1 MSKIRFFAVL
11 MLVLGFLIG
20 WFDYSS
26 EMASRISPDLRAVNS
41 TATTTSTVATT
52 TVYTN
57 TTFSSTS
64 KPVATSTKVKKSWLA
79 KFPFKLGLDLNGGS
93 HLVYQAEISST
104 TTDVDGAMQSLRDV
118 IERRINAFGVSEPI
132 VQTETAKIAGG
143 ESIHKLIVEIPGVT
157 DPKQAI
163 ALIGQTPTLEF
174 RIEKSNPDK
183 IDEKLLASTTL
194 STTTLAGMIDARY
207 EKAELTGRYLSKATI
222 QFDQKSGKP
231 QIGLEF
237 NEEGGALFAKLTGDN
252 IGKVVGIFL
261 DGTPISLPVVNDA
274 IKDGKAV
281 ITGNFGI
288 EEARSLARNL
298 NYGALPLKVNLVG
311 TQSIG
316 ASLGTNALNASVLAG
331 IWGFIIVAIF
341 LILWYRLPGVV
352 AVVSLAI
359 YTVLML
365 AIFKLL
371 PVVLTSAGLA
381 GLILSIGMAVDGNIL
396 IFERMKE
403 ELNKGLSL
411 NEGIR
416 EGFARAWLS
425 IRDSNLSSIITAVIL
440 YTLATSAL
448 VKGFALVFLI
458 GVLVSMFTAI
468 TVSRTLLLAIGV
480 KSYTGIAKFLF
491 GNGIKK

>member
-1 MSKIRFFAVL
+1 ML
-11 MLVLGFLIG
+11 LVLGTLIG
-20 WFDYSS
+20 YFVYSS
-26 EMASRISPDLRAVNS
+26 ELSSKAIVASSNS
-41 TATTTSTVATT
+41 TATTTP
-52 TVYTN
+52 
-57 TTFSSTS
+57 
-64 KPVATSTKVKKSWLA
+64 KIKKSWLA
-79 KFPFKLGLDLNGGS
+79 KYPFKLGLDLNGGS
-93 HLVYQAEISST
+93 RLVYQAEISST

-143 ESIHKLIVEIPGVT
+143 ESIHKLIVEIPGIT
-157 DPKQAI
+157 DPKEAI

-174 RIEKSNPDK
+174 RIERSDPEK

-207 EKAELTGRYLSKATI
+207 QKAELTGRYLEKATI
-222 QFDQKSGKP
+222 QFDQNSGKP

-237 NEEGGALFAKLTGDN
+237 NEEGAELFAKLTGEN
-252 IGKVVGIFL
+252 IGKVIGIFL

-274 IKDGKAV
+274 ITDGKAV
-281 ITGNFGI
+281 ITGTFAI

-298 NYGALPLKVNLVG
+298 NYGALPVKVVLVG

-316 ASLGTNALNASVLAG
+316 ASLGSDAVNAAVFAG
-331 IWGFIIVAIF
+331 IWGFIIISIF
-341 LILWYRLPGVV
+341 LILWYRLPGVI
-352 AVVSLAI
+352 AVISLAI
-359 YTVLML
+359 YTVIML

-381 GLILSIGMAVDGNIL
+381 GLIISIGMAVDGNIL
-396 IFERMKE
+396 IFERMRE
-403 ELNKGLSL
+403 ELNKGMSL

-425 IRDSNLSSIITAVIL
+425 IRDSNLSSIITALIL

-480 KSYTGIAKFLF
+480 KSYTGVTKFLF
-491 GNGIKK
+491 GNGLKK

>member
-1 MSKIRFFAVL
+1 MSKIRFFAVML
-11 MLVLGFLIG
+11 LVLGTLIG
-20 WFDYSS
+20 WFIYSS
-26 EMASRISPDLRAVNS
+26 EISSKTVVSDITS
-41 TATTTSTVATT
+41 TATSTV
-52 TVYTN
+52 
-57 TTFSSTS
+57 
-64 KPVATSTKVKKSWLA
+64 KVKQNKSWLA
-79 KFPFKLGLDLNGGS
+79 SYPFKLGLDLNGGS

-157 DPKQAI
+157 DPKEAI

-174 RIEKSNPDK
+174 RIEKKVPEK
-183 IDEKLLASTTL
+183 IDEKLLSSTTL
-194 STTTLAGMIDARY
+194 STSTLAGMIDARY

-222 QFDQKSGKP
+222 QFDQKTGKP

-237 NEEGGALFAKLTGDN
+237 NKEGGEIFAKLTGEN
-252 IGKVVGIFL
+252 VGKVIGIFL

-281 ITGNFGI
+281 ITGTFGI

-298 NYGALPLKVNLVG
+298 NYGALPVKVDLVG

-316 ASLGTNALNASVLAG
+316 ASLGTNALNAAVLAG
-331 IWGFIIVAIF
+331 IWGFIIVALF

-359 YTVLML
+359 YTVIML

-396 IFERMKE
+396 IFERMRE
-403 ELNKGLSL
+403 ELAKGVSL

-416 EGFARAWLS
+416 EGFARAWAS

-480 KSYTGIAKFLF
+480 KSYKGIAKFLF
-491 GNGIKK
+491 GNGFKK

>member
-11 MLVLGFLIG
+11 LLVLGFLIG
-20 WFDYSS
+20 WFDYAS
-26 EMASRISPDLRAVNS
+26 EMASKVSINS
-41 TATTTSTVATT
+41 NATSTVATT
-52 TVYTN
+52 TTYTN

-64 KPVATSTKVKKSWLA
+64 APKATTAKVKKSWISN
-79 KFPFKLGLDLNGGS
+79 FPFKLGLDLNGGS

-157 DPKQAI
+157 DPKEAI

-174 RIEKSNPDK
+174 RIEKKVPEK
-183 IDEKLLASTTL
+183 IDEKLLSSTTL

-222 QFDQKSGKP
+222 QFDQKTGKP

-237 NEEGGALFAKLTGDN
+237 NEEGGALFAKLTGEN
-252 IGKVVGIFL
+252 IGKVIGIFL

-281 ITGNFGI
+281 ITGNFSV

-298 NYGALPLKVNLVG
+298 NYGALPVKVNLVG

-316 ASLGTNALNASVLAG
+316 ATLGTNALHASVLAG
-331 IWGFIIVAIF
+331 IWGFIIVALF

-359 YTVLML
+359 YTVIML

-396 IFERMKE
+396 IFERMRE
-403 ELNKGLSL
+403 ELNKGMSL

-416 EGFARAWLS
+416 EGFHRAWLS

-480 KSYTGIAKFLF
+480 KSYTGITKFLF
-491 GNGIKK
+491 GNGLKK

>member
-1 MSKIRFFAVL
+1 MSKIRLFAVIL
-11 MLVLGFLIG
+11 LVLGVIIG
-20 WFDYSS
+20 YFVN
-26 EMASRISPDLRAVNS
+26 ASQHSGNGWM
-41 TATTTSTVATT
+41 
-52 TVYTN
+52 
-57 TTFSSTS
+57 S
-64 KPVATSTKVKKSWLA
+64 KY
-79 KFPFKLGLDLNGGS
+79 PFKLGLDLNGGS
-93 HLVYQAEISST
+93 HLVYQAEVSSS

-118 IERRINAFGVSEPI
+118 IEKRINAFGVSEPI

-157 DPKQAI
+157 DPKEAI
-163 ALIGQTPTLEF
+163 ALIGQTPQLEF
-174 RIEKSNPDK
+174 RIEKSNPEK
-183 IDEKLLASTTL
+183 IDAKLLASTTL
-194 STTTLAGMIDARY
+194 STTTLAGMLNARY
-207 EKAELTGRYLSKATI
+207 EQATLTGRYLQKATI
-222 QFDQKSGKP
+222 LFDQKSGKP

-237 NEEGGALFAKLTGDN
+237 NSEGADIFAKLTGEN
-252 IGKVVGIFL
+252 IGKVIGIFL

-281 ITGNFGI
+281 ITGSFTV

-298 NYGALPLKVNLVG
+298 NYGALPVKVDLIG

-316 ASLGTNALNASVLAG
+316 ASLGANALNASVLAG
-331 IWGFIIVAIF
+331 EWGFLIVAIF

-352 AVVSLAI
+352 AVVSLGI

-396 IFERMKE
+396 IFERMRE
-403 ELNKGLSL
+403 ELQKGVTLSV
-411 NEGIR
+411 GIR
-416 EGFARAWLS
+416 EGFSRAWLS
-425 IRDSNLSSIITAVIL
+425 IRDSNLSSIITALIL

-468 TVSRTLLLAIGV
+468 TVSRTLLLAIGG
-480 KSYTGIAKFLF
+480 KTYAGITKFLF
-491 GNGIKK
+491 GNGLKK

>member
-1 MSKIRFFAVL
+1 ML
-11 MLVLGFLIG
+11 LVLGTLIG
-20 WFDYSS
+20 YFVYAS
-26 EMASRISPDLRAVNS
+26 EMASKSVVTNISS
-41 TATTTSTVATT
+41 TA
-52 TVYTN
+52 
-57 TTFSSTS
+57 SSTASTTLPS
-64 KPVATSTKVKKSWLA
+64 KTKKNWLA
-79 KFPFKLGLDLNGGS
+79 NYPFKLGLDLNGGS

-118 IERRINAFGVSEPI
+118 IEKRINAFGVSEPI

-157 DPKQAI
+157 DPKEAI

-174 RIEKSNPDK
+174 RIEKKIPEK
-183 IDEKLLASTTL
+183 IDEKLLSSTTL

-207 EKAELTGRYLSKATI
+207 EKPELTGRYLSKATI
-222 QFDQKSGKP
+222 QFDQSSGKP

-237 NEEGGALFAKLTGDN
+237 NKEGADIFAKLTGEN
-252 IGKVVGIFL
+252 IGKIIGIFL

-281 ITGNFGI
+281 ITGTFGI

-298 NYGALPLKVNLVG
+298 NYGALPVKVELVG

-316 ASLGTNALNASVLAG
+316 ASLGSNALNAAMLAG
-331 IWGFIIVAIF
+331 IWGFIIISIF

-359 YTVLML
+359 YTVIML
-365 AIFKLL
+365 AVFKLL

-381 GLILSIGMAVDGNIL
+381 GLIISIGMAVDGNIL

-416 EGFARAWLS
+416 EGFSRAWLS
-425 IRDSNLSSIITAVIL
+425 IRDSNLSSIITALIL

-480 KSYTGIAKFLF
+480 KSYTGITKFLF
-491 GNGIKK
+491 GNGLKK

>member
-11 MLVLGFLIG
+11 LLALGILIG
-20 WFDYSS
+20 YFVNVSGQS
-26 EMASRISPDLRAVNS
+26 KNGAV
-41 TATTTSTVATT
+41 AQ
-52 TVYTN
+52 Y
-57 TTFSSTS
+57 
-64 KPVATSTKVKKSWLA
+64 
-79 KFPFKLGLDLNGGS
+79 PFKLGLDLNGGS
-93 HLVYQAEISST
+93 HLVYQAEVSSST
-104 TTDVDGAMQSLRDV
+104 TDIDGAMQSLRDV

-132 VQTETAKIAGG
+132 VQTETANISGG
-143 ESIHKLIVEIPGVT
+143 EKVYKLIVEIPGIT
-157 DPKQAI
+157 DPKEAI

-174 RIEKSNPDK
+174 RTEKANPGK
-183 IDEKLLASTTL
+183 IDPLLLASTTL
-194 STTTLAGMIDARY
+194 STTTLAGMIDQRY
-207 EKAELTGRYLSKATI
+207 EPASLTGRYLKKATI
-222 QFDQKSGKP
+222 QFDQKTGRP
-231 QIGLEF
+231 QVGLEF
-237 NEEGGALFAKLTGDN
+237 NDEGTILFAKLTGDN

-281 ITGNFGI
+281 ITGTFTV
-288 EEARSLARNL
+288 EEARGLARNL
-298 NYGALPLKVNLVG
+298 NYGALPVKVDLIG

-316 ASLGTNALNASVLAG
+316 ASLGADALNASVLAG
-331 IWGFIIVAIF
+331 KWGFLIVALF

-352 AVVSLAI
+352 AVVSLGI
-359 YTVLML
+359 YTVIML
-365 AIFKLL
+365 AIFKFL

-396 IFERMKE
+396 IFERMRE
-403 ELNKGLSL
+403 ELQKGLSL
-411 NEGIR
+411 NAGIR
-416 EGFARAWLS
+416 EGFSRAWLS

-480 KSYTGIAKFLF
+480 KSYTGITKFLF
-491 GNGIKK
+491 GNGLKK

>member
-1 MSKIRFFAVL
+1 MSKIRFFAV
-11 MLVLGFLIG
+11 MLLALGTLIG
-20 WFDYSS
+20 WFIYSS
-26 EMASRISPDLRAVNS
+26 ELSSRAVVSEVTSTS
-41 TATTTSTVATT
+41 TA
-52 TVYTN
+52 
-57 TTFSSTS
+57 SSTI
-64 KPVATSTKVKKSWLA
+64 KVKQNKSWLA
-79 KFPFKLGLDLNGGS
+79 NYPFKLGLDLNGGS

-118 IERRINAFGVSEPI
+118 IERRINAFGISEPI
-132 VQTETAKIAGG
+132 VQTETSKIAGG

-157 DPKQAI
+157 DPKEAI

-174 RIEKSNPDK
+174 RIEKKVPEK
-183 IDEKLLASTTL
+183 IDEKLLSSTTL
-194 STTTLAGMIDARY
+194 STSTLAMMIDARY

-222 QFDQKSGKP
+222 QFEQNSGKP

-237 NEEGGALFAKLTGDN
+237 NKEGGEIFAKLTGEN
-252 IGKVVGIFL
+252 VGKIIGIFL

-281 ITGNFGI
+281 ITGTFGI

-298 NYGALPLKVNLVG
+298 NYGALPVKVELVG

-341 LILWYRLPGVV
+341 LILWYRLPGVI

-359 YTVLML
+359 YTIIML
-365 AIFKLL
+365 AIFKFL

-396 IFERMKE
+396 IFERMRE
-403 ELNKGLSL
+403 ELQKGRSL
-411 NEGIR
+411 EEGIR
-416 EGFARAWLS
+416 EGFARAWDS
-425 IRDSNLSSIITAVIL
+425 IRDSNLSSIITAIIL

-448 VKGFALVFLI
+448 VKGFALVFFI

-480 KSYTGIAKFLF
+480 KSYKGITKFLF
-491 GNGIKK
+491 GHGFKK